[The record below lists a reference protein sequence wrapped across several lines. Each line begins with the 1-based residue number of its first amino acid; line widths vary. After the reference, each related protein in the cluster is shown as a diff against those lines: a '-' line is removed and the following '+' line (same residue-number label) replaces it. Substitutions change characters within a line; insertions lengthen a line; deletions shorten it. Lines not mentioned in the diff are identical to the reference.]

1 MGTYT
6 AKVSKDN
13 MYDLVGA
20 TVARS
25 ILAENASSPNV
36 DVYLNGVPQSVDVKD
51 YFERNASGGIPNS
64 GNGVLTQVYMDEDD
78 NVTIVQV
85 YTYLVRATADYNT
98 TSERLNIEVVDI
110 DSADVPALPAVIDN
124 EDVNVENFKEGDY
137 ILVTY
142 ADDEIQSAQ
151 LAELVTGSV
160 SEYTET
166 ENVFIGGEK
175 YSYNKL
181 VGTDVKG
188 VEYTINEDAVVVL
201 DAYGYIIYVDQAVAT
216 SSYVYIAQT
225 ATSSTL
231 GTKAIGSAY
240 FADGTFKEIDIAK
253 VYAADGHTLS
263 AATAIASQ
271 NADLNGDG
279 TNDGEP
285 AVHGWYTFTVN
296 ADNEYTLTS
305 LDRDAATIGAGQTNE
320 ISSPASTSS
329 AFDFVANSK
338 VTFADDNNGT
348 TVKGDEDTIFVL
360 RDADQDVYV
369 YTGVANVPTVT
380 VPATPASANLGDATV
395 NYAVDK
401 NGYATYVFIDVT
413 SDAIVVEDVND
424 IADFLFLLKD
434 LNGNKTVVDGSTY
447 YKYKVLLDGEIVERF
462 LADEMLASG
471 GNKQGDL
478 YTNVK
483 ENSDGYITNG
493 NPVTTEGKKFEL
505 TMSDDRITH
514 SGSSLTIGNTGAD
527 QSFLVNGA
535 DINLI
540 VGKGVAELLKDDDA
554 DYEAYLHI
562 SASTLAGMLDNYTVS
577 GTAYAVVDEQG
588 SEKATDIYVYVNDV
602 TEIKAPTKPVIG
614 DVTVNGNKV
623 TAYSSASEAAKA
635 ATTVANGS
643 SVTIGAAVT
652 GATAVVDLDGS
663 YVSGDFTS
671 DYANTSTF
679 TVNTNGEIV
688 VARISATNSAG
699 SATPVYVAV
708 KVVEMHDLKVV
719 NKDTDCAVE
728 VTYNGESTIIPA
740 NTATGITIG
749 QAQENTNV
757 TVTFV
762 TETGKD
768 IGAATVSGTG
778 ASGTAFNGKLNITVG
793 TGDVTIEFANK

>member
-1 MGTYT
+1 M
-6 AKVSKDN
+6 
-13 MYDLVGA
+13 
-20 TVARS
+20 
-25 ILAENASSPNV
+25 
-36 DVYLNGVPQSVDVKD
+36 
-51 YFERNASGGIPNS
+51 
-64 GNGVLTQVYMDEDD
+64 
-78 NVTIVQV
+78 
-85 YTYLVRATADYNT
+85 
-98 TSERLNIEVVDI
+98 
-110 DSADVPALPAVIDN
+110 
-124 EDVNVENFKEGDY
+124 
-137 ILVTY
+137 
-142 ADDEIQSAQ
+142 
-151 LAELVTGSV
+151 
-160 SEYTET
+160 
-166 ENVFIGGEK
+166 
-175 YSYNKL
+175 
-181 VGTDVKG
+181 
-188 VEYTINEDAVVVL
+188 VL

-263 AATAIASQ
+263 AATAIADQ
-271 NADLNGDG
+271 DVNNASYQATGNA
-279 TNDGEP
+279 P

-296 ADNEYTLTS
+296 ADDEYTLTS
-305 LDRDAATIGAGQTNE
+305 LDRDAATIAAGQTNE
-320 ISSPASTSS
+320 IESPASASS

-338 VTFADDNNGT
+338 VTFADDNKSPRT

-614 DVTVNGNKV
+614 DVTMNGNKV
-623 TAYSSASEAAKA
+623 NAYSSASEAAKA

-643 SVTIGAAVT
+643 SVTIGATVT

-719 NKDTDCAVE
+719 NNDADCAVE
-728 VTYNGESTIIPA
+728 VTYNGKSTVIPA
-740 NTATGITIG
+740 NESTGIAIG
-749 QAQENTNV
+749 QVQENTNV

-793 TGDVTIEFANK
+793 TGDVTITFAAKD